1 MAKFGIG
8 QPVRRVEDPRL
19 VTGAGR
25 YSDDINLP
33 NQVHG
38 FVLRSPHGHARI
50 RGIDTS
56 AAKAAPG
63 VLAILTGA
71 ELGSAGIPCM
81 IPLKN
86 RDGSNRAD
94 PLHPILCRDEVNYVG
109 DNVAFVVAETRAQ
122 AQDAAELIEVD
133 HDVLPAVA
141 DPAKAMDAGQPQ
153 VHPEAPRNVA
163 FDWHYGDAAVT
174 DAAFARAAHVTKLDL
189 VNNKVVCNAMEPRAC
204 VAEYDSAAD
213 KLTVQTC
220 TQGGWGFRDT
230 LADNLGMPQDKV
242 RVITPDVGG
251 GFGMKSFFYPEDRM
265 AAYAARMLKR
275 PVKWRADRG
284 ESFLSDTMGRD
295 HVTTAEL
302 AFDSNK
308 RITGMRVHV
317 TSNMGAY
324 YYFYAPYIPTGAAL
338 KVLPGVYDIP
348 VLSYSVHGVFTN
360 TVPVDAYRGAGRPE
374 SIYCVERLIEK
385 AARELGVDP
394 TELRRINFVR
404 SDQMPYK
411 TAAGELYDSGDF
423 ARVMQTAMG
432 RADWQ
437 GAKARKEGA
446 ARSGRYRG
454 IGMCYY
460 IESTMGDPTE
470 HATIRFEQDGTV
482 SVLVGTQT
490 NGQGHDTA
498 YAQVLHQ
505 HLGVPFERIR
515 VVQGDTDAIP
525 AGGGTG
531 GSRSLT
537 AQGMAIADASD
548 AVIDKGKAYAAQV
561 FEAAAA
567 DITFT
572 EGDFRVA
579 GTDRV
584 IGIMDLAEKARA
596 IAIPGVEPGLDAAA
610 TTQLSAWTFPNGCH
624 IAEVEVNAETGE
636 VQIDRYTVVDD
647 FGVVV
652 NPMLVEGQVHG
663 GIVQGLGQALLEGA
677 VYDDSGQLLTGS
689 FMDYSMPRA
698 VNMPSFDFSTV
709 EVPCKNNALG
719 VKGCG
724 EAGSVGSPAAVINAI
739 IDALAPLGV
748 TQVDMPATALKLW
761 DLMHTKKAA

>member
-1 MAKFGIG
+1 
-8 QPVRRVEDPRL
+8 
-19 VTGAGR
+19 
-25 YSDDINLP
+25 
-33 NQVHG
+33 
-38 FVLRSPHGHARI
+38 
-50 RGIDTS
+50 
-56 AAKAAPG
+56 
-63 VLAILTGA
+63 
-71 ELGSAGIPCM
+71 
-81 IPLKN
+81 
-86 RDGSNRAD
+86 
-94 PLHPILCRDEVNYVG
+94 
-109 DNVAFVVAETRAQ
+109 
-122 AQDAAELIEVD
+122 
-133 HDVLPAVA
+133 
-141 DPAKAMDAGQPQ
+141 
-153 VHPEAPRNVA
+153 
-163 FDWHYGDAAVT
+163 
-174 DAAFARAAHVTKLDL
+174 
-189 VNNKVVCNAMEPRAC
+189 
-204 VAEYDSAAD
+204 
-213 KLTVQTC
+213 
-220 TQGGWGFRDT
+220 
-230 LADNLGMPQDKV
+230 
-242 RVITPDVGG
+242 
-251 GFGMKSFFYPEDRM
+251 
-265 AAYAARMLKR
+265 
-275 PVKWRADRG
+275 
-284 ESFLSDTMGRD
+284 
-295 HVTTAEL
+295 
-302 AFDSNK
+302 
-308 RITGMRVHV
+308 
-317 TSNMGAY
+317 
-324 YYFYAPYIPTGAAL
+324 
-338 KVLPGVYDIP
+338 
-348 VLSYSVHGVFTN
+348 
-360 TVPVDAYRGAGRPE
+360 
-374 SIYCVERLIEK
+374 
-385 AARELGVDP
+385 
-394 TELRRINFVR
+394 
-404 SDQMPYK
+404 
-411 TAAGELYDSGDF
+411 
-423 ARVMQTAMG
+423 MQTAMG

-437 GAKARKEGA
+437 GAKARKEAA

-505 HLGVPFERIR
+505 RLGVPFERIR

-698 VNMPSFDFSTV
+698 DNMPSFDFSTV

-761 DLMHTKKAA
+761 DLIHTKKAA

>member
-1 MAKFGIG
+1 LPEHQFRGRREDIRLLTGRGKYTTDNNVDG
-8 QPVRRVEDPRL
+8 Q
-19 VTGAGR
+19 AAA
-25 YSDDINLP
+25 
-33 NQVHG
+33 H
-38 FVLRSPHGHARI
+38 FLRADRAHARI
-50 RGIDTS
+50 VRVDT
-56 AAKAAPG
+56 ARARKAPG
-63 VLAILTGA
+63 VLDIVTGA
-71 ELGSAGIPCM
+71 DIFATGWKTPPVLSFFKGVGGSSLRIPYRGG
-81 IPLKN
+81 LAYD
-86 RDGSNRAD
+86 RVRF
-94 PLHPILCRDEVNYVG
+94 VG
-109 DNVAFVVAETRAQ
+109 EPVAVVVAETEHQ
-122 AQDAAELIEVD
+122 AQDAAELIEVEY
-133 HDVLPAVA
+133 DVLPAVA
-141 DPAKAMDAGQPQ
+141 DTAKAMDAGQPQ

-163 FDWHYGDAAVT
+163 FDWHYGDAAAT

-251 GFGMKSFFYPEDRM
+251 GFGMKSFFYPEYTM

-302 AFDSNK
+302 AFDANK

-374 SIYCVERLIEK
+374 SIYCVERLVEK

-404 SDQMPYK
+404 SEQMPYK

-437 GAKARKEGA
+437 GAKARKEAA

-505 HLGVPFERIR
+505 RLGVPFERIR

-698 VNMPSFDFSTV
+698 DNMPSFDFSTV

-761 DLMHTKKAA
+761 DLIHTKKAA